1 MQAQEKEYSF
11 SYKEALSAAMQELA
25 ADPRTVFLGQ
35 GVREK
40 GTFMSTTLTEVPLEK
55 RIELPVAEEMQLGV
69 SIGMSL
75 AGFIPISV
83 FPRWNFLLLA
93 ANQLVNHLD
102 KMKPHVIVRVGVGS
116 TQPLDPGPQ
125 HRGDMTEAF
134 RLLMPDT
141 TIVKLENVESI
152 LPEYKKALNR
162 EGPTILVEIADLYET

>member
-162 EGPTILVEIADLYET
+162 EGPTILVEIADLYEN